1 MFKKK
6 ILIPL
11 DESKQSRAILNVIQ
25 RFFRPEDS
33 HLILLQVVSPELEAL
48 ALPPAHAALEWT
60 PAMYSYLQSFQEL
73 EHEHLL
79 ERQKYLKTNLMAGIT
94 EEAAPLINQGYQV
107 TPVVR
112 FGEPIQQIENYIRDA
127 RVDLVAMVTHARE
140 GIGRLLFGSV
150 AGALVH
156 DLSVPILL
164 LHPQTKNGNDQTG

>member
-6 ILIPL
+6 ILVPL
-11 DESKQSRAILNVIQ
+11 DEAKQSREILTVIQ
-25 RFFRPEDS
+25 QLFRPEDS
-33 HLILLQVVSPELEAL
+33 HVLLLQVVSPEIEAL
-48 ALPPAHAALEWT
+48 AMPPAHAAMEWT

-73 EHEHLL
+73 EHEHLV
-79 ERQKYLKTNLMAGIT
+79 ERQKYLKTNLVASIT
-94 EEAAPLINQGYQV
+94 QEATPLVNKGYQV

-112 FGEPIQQIENYIRDA
+112 FGEPIEQIENYIPEA

-164 LHPQTKNGNDQTG
+164 LHPKPEGSNHQKG